1 MVAMEPGE
9 SAMSARYT
17 TLSLVPTRNVQF
29 TVNRKV
35 QLKTELFYHPIFLT
49 VWQHYAILAT
59 LANIEPFWPMTDEPG
74 NSILDRVLQ
83 SQQTEALEHFEPS
96 DIINDL
102 LKQLNPKESDVI
114 RRRFGLGQHESE
126 TLETIGQT
134 YKVTRE
140 RVRQIQRWAVG
151 RLKKTATT
159 KQRLHSLDALLQQLL
174 EDHGGIMAEEDLLS
188 ELHRNTTVDAQ
199 SRAAMLFLLQELMI
213 DKVER
218 IESREYKPYWK
229 LKFSTP
235 RLLTAL
241 IATGEKVIT
250 EAGKPLGRERLLDA
264 LKATAWWKEQ
274 GHELSDEAVMTYLG
288 VATSIEKNPYNEFGL
303 RSWGSIVP
311 KRMNDK
317 ILLVMRKHG
326 QPMHFQEITQK
337 INETGFDSRQAY
349 PPTVHNELILNKE
362 YVLVG
367 RGIYALKEWGYKP
380 GVVADV
386 IIDVLRVAQHP
397 MTRDEIVAAVLK
409 QRMVKRN
416 TIHLALTNKKI
427 FLKRSDGA
435 YELALAE
442 TAVDSRSV
450 QAPSDG
456 PAQSPK

>member
-1 MVAMEPGE
+1 
-9 SAMSARYT
+9 
-17 TLSLVPTRNVQF
+17 
-29 TVNRKV
+29 
-35 QLKTELFYHPIFLT
+35 
-49 VWQHYAILAT
+49 
-59 LANIEPFWPMTDEPG
+59 MTDANG

-83 SQQTEALEHFEPS
+83 SQQTDALEHFEPNE
-96 DIINDL
+96 IINDL
-102 LKQLNPKESDVI
+102 LKQLNAKEADVV
-114 RRRFGLGQHESE
+114 RRRFGLGQREAE

-140 RVRQIQRWAVG
+140 RVRQIQRWAVT
-151 RLKKTATT
+151 RLKKSSAT

-174 EDHGGIMAEEDLLS
+174 QEHGGVMAEEDLLE
-188 ELHRNTTVDAQ
+188 ELHRHVTGDAQ
-199 SRAAMLFLLQELMI
+199 AKAATLFLLQELMA

-218 IESREYKPYWK
+218 VEIPEYKPYWK

-235 RLLTAL
+235 HLLAETITAV
-241 IATGEKVIT
+241 EQVIT
-250 EAGKPLGRERLLDA
+250 QAGKPLSRDRLLEG
-264 LKATAWWKEQ
+264 LKATPWWPAHNQ
-274 GHELSDEAVMTYLG
+274 ELSDEALMTYLR
-288 VATSIEKNPYNEFGL
+288 VATTVERNPFNEFGL

-337 INETGFDSRQAY
+337 INEIGFDSRQAY

-386 IIDVLRVAQHP
+386 ILALLHDGGRP
-397 MTRDEIVAAVLK
+397 MTRDEIVEAVLK

-416 TIHLALTNKKI
+416 TIHLALTNKKL
-427 FLKRSDGA
+427 FQKRTDGS
-435 YELALAE
+435 YE
-442 TAVDSRSV
+442 S
-450 QAPSDG
+450 APSESHTKTNA
-456 PAQSPK
+456 AQ